1 MSSFEE
7 QLTAIRDR
15 AAELSKAAQERELTE
30 QEYDEIDTLETKQD
44 EVLEQRRKENEKH
57 AILERFGKLTDGGA
71 GNMQQADGT
80 GAKSLGEHFVKS
92 NAYGQLVEA
101 KGGRFS
107 VSAPEYSP
115 DGAKAAGDPM
125 LSEGLGTTQYG
136 QVVQTALNRPVV
148 ASLFASG
155 ALSATSLT
163 YWVQD
168 PVEGDFATV
177 PEGGAKPGMTWAF
190 HPVTEGLHKI
200 AGWYK
205 ISDESAED
213 APYVVSVINNQL
225 LVRLALAEEQ
235 QLLNGDGS
243 GANMTGILQASGIQT
258 MSSDGQDM
266 ETLFSAV
273 TAIQNVAQL
282 TADGIIVNP
291 SDYQKLRL
299 EQDANNQYYGGG
311 PFTGAYGVSNGVVQQ
326 PPIWGYPTVVTP
338 ALAQGTALVGAFQVG
353 GQVFRKGGVRVDST
367 NSDGDDF
374 QHNIVAVRAEERLLM
389 ATYQPQAFVK
399 VTLGGSSNGGEQ
411 TE

>member
-30 QEYDEIDTLETKQD
+30 QEYGEIDTLETKQD

-80 GAKSLGEHFVKS
+80 GAKSLGEHFVQS

-136 QVVQTALNRPVV
+136 QVVAQALNRPVV
-148 ASLFASG
+148 ANLFASG

-168 PVEGDFATV
+168 TTEGDFATV
-177 PEGGAKPGMTWAF
+177 PEGGAKPGMTFAF

-243 GANMTGILQASGIQT
+243 GANMTGILNQSGIQT
-258 MSSDGQDM
+258 MSSSGSDM

-311 PFTGAYGVSNGVVQQ
+311 PFTGAYGQANGVVQQ

-338 ALAQGTALVGAFQVG
+338 AIAQGTALVGSFQVG

-374 QHNIVAVRAEERLLM
+374 QHNIVAVRAEERLLL
-389 ATYQPQAFVK
+389 AAYQPQAFVK
-399 VTLGGSSNGGEQ
+399 VTLGGSAE
-411 TE
+411 